1 MRCFVVPAECQGL
14 CKLGLVPFIVL
25 VLEPALMLV
34 LNSASASSS
43 RSVSVLYCQCKCQ
56 SQCRFFVLVMRCAV
70 LLFSTSSRTAAANES
85 MLINKATYRMSYGR
99 YIYVKRQQILVK
111 NMEGSAVA
119 ALFNNDI
126 VSIFHFIKL
135 TALYIQTIVF
145 HRVTQIVAAWQ
156 PGCEKMERE

>member
-1 MRCFVVPAECQGL
+1 
-14 CKLGLVPFIVL
+14 
-25 VLEPALMLV
+25 
-34 LNSASASSS
+34 
-43 RSVSVLYCQCKCQ
+43 
-56 SQCRFFVLVMRCAV
+56 
-70 LLFSTSSRTAAANES
+70 
-85 MLINKATYRMSYGR
+85 
-99 YIYVKRQQILVK
+99 
-111 NMEGSAVA
+111 MEGSAVA